1 MAWQVLLSAE
11 EGLYAGTH
19 RRQDSLSTYTKAAEH
34 LYKGG

>member
-19 RRQDSLSTYTKAAEH
+19 RRQDSLSTYTKAAKH
-34 LYKGG
+34 LYKSG